1 MFNAVKGLVM
11 FQTIQKIVAI
21 FSGYEN
27 GKLLEKRKRKT
38 GKKVR
43 VKDVVSISEEARK
56 RINANGININL
67 SHEDE
72 TLNGD

>member
-1 MFNAVKGLVM
+1 M

-27 GKLLEKRKRKT
+27 GKLLEKKKGKYRKKL
-38 GKKVR
+38 K

-56 RINANGININL
+56 RINAKGNEIRL
-67 SHEDE
+67 LHEDE
-72 TLNGD
+72 SMD